1 MTANTKRQAQQTTAS
16 LADKGHAYLLSHAH
30 ALFSSLGRLVRSPF
44 TTLMTVLVLAITVSL
59 SGSFYLLVS
68 NAQQLT
74 GNLESS
80 NQLSLFLK
88 TDVSDSAGKKLA
100 EKIAKNS
107 LVEHVK
113 VITKSQAMAEF
124 KTYSGFGDALNALD
138 SNPLPTVIQVLPKNT
153 LEDELSIK
161 KLMVE
166 FKQQPQIEFVQ
177 MDTQWIKR
185 LQTIMQLA
193 GRGVTLL
200 NALLAIAVIFI
211 TGNTIRLELQNR
223 REEVLIAKLV
233 GATHSFVQR
242 PFVYTGFWLGCFA
255 GLLAWL
261 IITIMMLV
269 LQSPVE
275 KLSMLYNGAFE
286 LLFLSFSET
295 LMLIAVSSSL
305 GVLGAWI
312 VLHYQLRQIK
322 PQ

>member
-1 MTANTKRQAQQTTAS
+1 MAKLGQQAEQIKYGLVDRGQA
-16 LADKGHAYLLSHAH
+16 HFLSHAH
-30 ALFSSLGRLVRSPF
+30 ALFSSLGRIIRSPF
-44 TTLMTVLVLAITVSL
+44 TSFMTILVLAVTVSL
-59 SGSFYLLVS
+59 AGSFYLLVK
-68 NAQQLT
+68 NAQLLS

-80 NQLSLFLK
+80 NQLSIFLK
-88 TDVSDSAGKKLA
+88 NNISDSAGKKLA
-100 EKIAKNS
+100 GEIAKNTK
-107 LVEHVK
+107 VMQVK
-113 VITKSQAMAEF
+113 VITKGQAMTEF
-124 KTYSGFGDALNALD
+124 KTYSGFGEALDALD

-153 LEDELSIK
+153 LSDELT
-161 KLMVE
+161 L
-166 FKQQPQIEFVQ
+166 KQLIEELKQIPQVAFVQ
-177 MDTQWIKR
+177 MDMQWIKR

-200 NALLAIAVIFI
+200 NSLLAVAVIFI

-242 PFVYTGFWLGCFA
+242 PFIYTGFWLGFFA

-261 IITIMMLV
+261 IIAFMVLV
-269 LQSPVE
+269 LQEPVE
-275 KLSMLYNGAFE
+275 KLALLYNGAFD
-286 LLFLSFSET
+286 LLYLSVSES
-295 LMLIAVSSSL
+295 LILIALTSSL

>member
-1 MTANTKRQAQQTTAS
+1 MAANTKRQAQQTTS
-16 LADKGHAYLLSHAH
+16 LADKGHAYFLNHAH
-30 ALFSSLGRLVRSPF
+30 AFFSSLGRLVRSPF
-44 TTLMTVLVLAITVSL
+44 TSLMAILVLAITVSL
-59 SGSFYLLVS
+59 AGSFYLLVS
-68 NAQQLT
+68 NAQQLS

-88 TDVSDSAGKKLA
+88 TNVSDSAGEKLA

-124 KTYSGFGDALNALD
+124 KAYSGFGDALNALG

-153 LEDELSIK
+153 LDDGMSIEKLVAEL
-161 KLMVE
+161 
-166 FKQQPQIEFVQ
+166 KQQPQIDFVQ
-177 MDTQWIKR
+177 MDMQWIKR

-193 GRGVTLL
+193 GRGATLL
-200 NALLAIAVIFI
+200 NLLLAVAVIFI

-242 PFVYTGFWLGCFA
+242 PFVYTGFWLGFLA
-255 GLLAWL
+255 GFLAWL
-261 IITIMMLV
+261 IITIMMLA
-269 LQSPVE
+269 LQSPIE
-275 KLSMLYNGAFE
+275 KLSALYNGAFN
-286 LLFLSFSET
+286 LQFLNFSET
-295 LMLIAVSSSL
+295 FLLIAITSFL